1 MGRVRRVA
9 AAPVDVTRFLSYR
22 ILALS
27 NTLGRWAAREYP
39 ARFGLTLPQ
48 WRVLSV
54 IATRGTPT
62 AQEIGETLSI
72 DKAWVSRT
80 LAGLARRG
88 IVRSR
93 PDPLDRRRALVG
105 LTARGRA
112 LAFRVSRASLDRQRR
127 LVDGLPAGALAHFE
141 STLRELQSR
150 ADAMLDRQRGAGAGD
165 TPAATTRAPRPKPTS

>member
-1 MGRVRRVA
+1 MARARRVA

-48 WRVLSV
+48 WRILSV
-54 IATRGTPT
+54 IATRGAPT

-80 LAGLARRG
+80 LAALARRG
-88 IVRSR
+88 IVRTRS
-93 PDPLDRRRALVG
+93 DPRDRRRMFVG

-112 LAFRVSRASLDRQRR
+112 LANRVSRASLERQRE
-127 LVDGLPAGALAHFE
+127 LVAGLPAGALARFE
-141 STLRELQSR
+141 STLRDLQSR
-150 ADAMLDRQRGAGAGD
+150 ADAMLDRQSGAAAGNA
-165 TPAATTRAPRPKPTS
+165 PAVATRAPRSKPTS